1 MEELWRELKIGDKVR
16 IVEWPKE
23 LHEDRLHA
31 DTLDLYKWLIDSGGV
46 LTIVKIHDDGLP
58 EGEIQRVING
68 VKHWDC
74 LLLNH
79 SGLETL
85 AGNEI

>member
-1 MEELWRELKIGDKVR
+1 MDELWQELKIWDKVR

-31 DTLDLYKWLIDSGGV
+31 DTFDLYKWLIDSGGV
-46 LTIVKIHDDGLP
+46 LTIVRMREGLP

-68 VKHWDC
+68 VQQWDF

-79 SGLETL
+79 SGLEIL